1 MLALALTALAASASA
16 AALWVL
22 LRRRTRTTLARASR
36 IAPAGVKHLVRTLM
50 DLSDVGIPLRADRS
64 SMEKARLGSLLG
76 LR

>member
-1 MLALALTALAASASA
+1 MIALALTALAAGLSA
-16 AALWVL
+16 AAIWVL
-22 LRRRTRTTLARASR
+22 RRRRTRATLARASR
-36 IAPAGVKHLVRTLM
+36 LAPAGVKHLARTLR